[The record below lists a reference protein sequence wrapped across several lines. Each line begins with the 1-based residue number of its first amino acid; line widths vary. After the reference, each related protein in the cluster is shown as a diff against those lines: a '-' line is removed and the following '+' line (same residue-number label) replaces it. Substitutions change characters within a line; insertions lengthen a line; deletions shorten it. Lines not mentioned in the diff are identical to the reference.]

1 MALVLNYAL
10 WLQRPAVFAAE
21 VYDSLVESPAWD
33 KHKPHM
39 HATHLAVPRSH
50 DKKEPTQ
57 LSPVKK
63 RVKEGTPP
71 TGNHTIAILHL
82 CCLASWSLW
91 L

>member
-1 MALVLNYAL
+1 M
-10 WLQRPAVFAAE
+10 FAAE

-71 TGNHTIAILHL
+71 TGNHTIAILHQRTFVL
-82 CCLASWSLW
+82 SSKLLIMVITFSIG
-91 L
+91 

>member
-1 MALVLNYAL
+1 MLNCGL
-10 WLQRPAVFAAE
+10 CLQRPAVFAAE

-33 KHKPHM
+33 KHKPAHL

-71 TGNHTIAILHL
+71 TGTCRSLSSNLVILL
-82 CCLASWSLW
+82 KFIIFF
-91 L
+91 